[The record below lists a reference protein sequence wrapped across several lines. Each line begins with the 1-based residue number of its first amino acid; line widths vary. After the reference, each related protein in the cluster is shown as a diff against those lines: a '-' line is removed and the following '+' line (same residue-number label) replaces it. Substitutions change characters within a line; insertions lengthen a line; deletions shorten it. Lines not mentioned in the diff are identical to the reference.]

1 MLIEDH
7 IKRNKLKTYLL
18 FGLYIF
24 LFAAVAFL
32 LGIYTGDIVTWG
44 ILFGVIFV
52 VMFVVSNV
60 FGKNVIAR
68 MTGAK
73 EVTREQEP
81 YLYHTIDG
89 LSIAAGINTPKA
101 YIIETDTPNA
111 FAAGSSPKN
120 AIVGV
125 TRGLMNRLNRE
136 ELEAV
141 IAHEMAHIKNYDIK
155 LATIS
160 VVLAGTIVFVAHMMR
175 RSLFWGRFGRAGR
188 VGMGGGSRRGGSG
201 KGGAAFIQILALIVV
216 IIIAPL
222 MARII
227 QFAISRKREYLA
239 DASGAELT
247 GYPEALASALEKI
260 SGMQKDDTRL
270 ENDAIKGLFIVNPS
284 REDSVSAIG
293 SEQTDVKSFG
303 GKKRSSSLFSTHPD
317 IKERVERLRNM

>member
-1 MLIEDH
+1 MLIEEH

-32 LGIYTGDIVTWG
+32 LGLYTGDVVTWG
-44 ILFGVIFV
+44 ILFGVVFV
-52 VMFVVSNV
+52 VMFIISNF
-60 FGKNVIAR
+60 FGKNVIAK
-68 MTGAK
+68 MTGAR

-125 TRGLMNRLNRE
+125 TRGLLNRLNRE

-155 LATIS
+155 VATIS

-175 RSLFWGRFGRAGR
+175 RSLFWGRFGRAG
-188 VGMGGGSRRGGSG
+188 MGGGSRRGGSG
-201 KGGAAFIQILALIVV
+201 KGGAAVIQILALIVV

-260 SGMQKDDTRL
+260 SGMQKDDTKL
-270 ENDAIKGLFIVNPS
+270 DNDAIKGLFIVNPS
-284 REDSVSAIG
+284 LEDSAGAVG
-293 SEQTDVKSFG
+293 SEQTDVMSFS
-303 GKKRSSSLFSTHPD
+303 GKRKSSLFSTHPD
-317 IKERVERLRNM
+317 VKDRIERLRSM